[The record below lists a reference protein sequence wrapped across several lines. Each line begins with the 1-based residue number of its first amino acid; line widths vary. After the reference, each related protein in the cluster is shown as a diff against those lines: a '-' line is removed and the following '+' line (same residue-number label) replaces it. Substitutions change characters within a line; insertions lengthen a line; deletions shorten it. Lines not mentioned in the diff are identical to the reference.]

1 MTFSSSKGDRTIVEE
16 THNIVEA
23 IGSAKGFHVWSHQ
36 EHQKIYLSS
45 LKSYAQAK
53 RRLQRKLNHA
63 QSKKSKLAQQLII
76 FLENRDKLF
85 PDGIHSDESDME
97 DGSSWETM
105 SHEEVQGSS
114 HSPYGSEANLRSTR
128 SSTEFHEPAETILTV
143 SRTAN
148 YVMT

>member
-1 MTFSSSKGDRTIVEE
+1 VEAFILTFSSSKGDRTIVEE

-23 IGSAKGFHVWSHQ
+23 IGSAKGIQVRSHQ

-45 LKSYAQAK
+45 LKRYAQAK

-114 HSPYGSEANLRSTR
+114 HSPYGSEP
-128 SSTEFHEPAETILTV
+128 SSVNKIFDRI
-143 SRTAN
+143 S
-148 YVMT
+148 